1 MNATTASLRSTAHRS
16 AQASGRPVAVWLLV
30 CCAMIFAM
38 AVIGAITRLTESGLS
53 IMEWA
58 PVTGALPPLDEAELG
73 DVFESI
79 AKAELKRRGA
89 A

>member
-1 MNATTASLRSTAHRS
+1 MGSPATDAPSYPAAPEASADDRAI
-16 AQASGRPVAVWLLV
+16 AVWLLV

-58 PVTGALPPLDEAELG
+58 PVTGALPPL
-73 DVFESI
+73 SS
-79 AKAELKRRGA
+79 
-89 A
+89 